1 MKKLIFTT
9 AVFFALAS
17 GLKSTAL
24 YAESGKAEK
33 KVFEAAFAKRLP
45 AAMLQNISSNY
56 REFVDDVEALLKSG
70 GELFVLADKK
80 HFLKEDFV
88 PADLLELKTNRD
100 FTVSKA
106 GMYASKIAVDALHK
120 MGQAANK
127 ASVTLVVASAYR
139 SYRYQKSLFAR
150 YASQYGES
158 EAECFSARAGTSQ
171 HQLGTVFDFGS
182 VSDAY
187 AQTKAG
193 KWLAENAAKFG
204 FSLSFPQGYE
214 KVTGYKWEC
223 WHFRYIGVQACE
235 MQRKWF
241 SDIQQYMLE
250 VLHWYQAESSSPAE
264 ATS

>member
-1 MKKLIFTT
+1 
-9 AVFFALAS
+9 
-17 GLKSTAL
+17 
-24 YAESGKAEK
+24 
-33 KVFEAAFAKRLP
+33 
-45 AAMLQNISSNY
+45 
-56 REFVDDVEALLKSG
+56 
-70 GELFVLADKK
+70 
-80 HFLKEDFV
+80 
-88 PADLLELKTNRD
+88 
-100 FTVSKA
+100 
-106 GMYASKIAVDALHK
+106 

-158 EAECFSARAGTSQ
+158 EAERFSARAGTSQ

-235 MQRKWF
+235 MQSKWF

-250 VLHWYQAESSSPAE
+250 VLQWYQAESSSPAE